1 MLKDTL
7 ESLGAE
13 RIEEQSIETKEVT
26 VKLKFTFVDGAIED
40 EEQAAIYEMITPKN
54 DIIDEVINEEEQLAD
69 FNNENQY

>member
-7 ESLGAE
+7 DGLGIE

-40 EEQAAIYEMITPKN
+40 EEQAAIYEMITPKD
-54 DIIDEVINEEEQLAD
+54 DIIDEVNEDEQLAD
-69 FNNENQY
+69 FNNEFQN